1 MPCGLQSR
9 HGCKWSHDHQE
20 LLKIVVPKLKEY
32 ERGCVACLWCKPVRV
47 LLGFGV
53 EG

>member
-1 MPCGLQSR
+1 MARRINVPCGLQSG

-32 ERGCVACLWCKPVRV
+32 ERG
-47 LLGFGV
+47 
-53 EG
+53 

>member
-1 MPCGLQSR
+1 MPCGLQSG

-32 ERGCVACLWCKPVRV
+32 EKAADNPQVDSWCI
-47 LLGFGV
+47 GV
-53 EG
+53 D